1 MSLKYTEAFF
11 SHYIMSYTGHL
22 HDVRFKE
29 KVHKKFQRKSTEAE
43 RILTIKPEL
52 RLVGVGLRQVEI
64 SVQATA
70 RYWCFRSVNSI
81 LPTK

>member
-29 KVHKKFQRKSTEAE
+29 NFHKKLQRKSTEAE
-43 RILTIKPEL
+43 RILTIKP
-52 RLVGVGLRQVEI
+52 
-64 SVQATA
+64 
-70 RYWCFRSVNSI
+70 
-81 LPTK
+81 